1 MTAETVQTTPPAF
14 ATVAALEA
22 HITAMGH
29 TLSVLWAESQEY
41 VSICDAC
48 GAKIDE
54 DDAGVSVDERLLGP
68 CVEPL
73 WVNYTFKENCH
84 GHA

>member
-1 MTAETVQTTPPAF
+1 MTTETVQTTPPAF

-41 VSICDAC
+41 VSIYDAC

-68 CVEPL
+68 CVEPE
-73 WVNYTFKENCH
+73 WISYSWGGER
-84 GHA
+84 